1 MSSILLISTNNF
13 TSGPTDPHFSNVALL
28 FDGQTL
34 TDQSSY
40 AHSMTTNSIDLSTA
54 GGSPYSDGTTAYLSN
69 AHTDT
74 FYSGTLSTTAV
85 GTGAFTIEFWVRLN
99 DIKNWNTMFTS
110 RNASSAQY
118 LENTSTKWWIG
129 SNDATSYGGLYM
141 WSGGS
146 IRVTLGNVLSENT
159 WYYVALSRESDGS
172 LHLYYGTTP
181 GGSFTAKATGTSTV
195 SYTGN
200 NYGIGGP
207 ANNAAAASLEWLNGY
222 IRDLRFTVGVARYT
236 GAASAET
243 VPAQSH
249 PTR

>member
-1 MSSILLISTNNF
+1 MSIILGGVTPAVN
-13 TSGPTDPHFSNVALL
+13 SGPTDPYFSSVALL

-54 GGSPYSDGTTAYLSN
+54 GGSPYNDGTTAYLSN

-74 FYSGTLSTTAV
+74 FYSGTLSTSAV
-85 GTGAFTIEFWVRLN
+85 GTGAFTIEFWVRLASL
-99 DIKNWNTMFTS
+99 KNWNTLFTS
-110 RNASSAQY
+110 RNANDANY
-118 LENTSTKWWIG
+118 LENTASKWWIG
-129 SNDATSYGGLYM
+129 SNTNGELYM
-141 WSGGS
+141 WSGGNV
-146 IRVTLGNVLSENT
+146 RVTAGNVMSTNT
-159 WYYVALSRESDGS
+159 WTYVALSRESNGS
-172 LHLYYGTTP
+172 LHLYRGTTP
-181 GGSFTAKATGTSTV
+181 GGSFTAKNTGTSTV
-195 SYTGN
+195 NYTGN

-207 ANNAAAASLEWLNGY
+207 ANNQAAAQLEWLNGY

-243 VPAQSH
+243 IPSESH